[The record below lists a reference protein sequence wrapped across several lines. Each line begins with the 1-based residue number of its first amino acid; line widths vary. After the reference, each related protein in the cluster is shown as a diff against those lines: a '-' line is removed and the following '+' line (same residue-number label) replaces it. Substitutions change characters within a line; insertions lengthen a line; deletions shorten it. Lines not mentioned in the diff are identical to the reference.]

1 MKKIWKL
8 SCHRALKQPYS
19 NYVYEQLKTEGK
31 TASEA
36 LQIISIC
43 SQINNLVNRPEKEK
57 SPFEEEAPENSLSV
71 NTSDADGIES
81 EYYVDD
87 AIDKKVTSMNKN
99 FEDRV
104 KLMTKVIIDRIE
116 ESSSSDEY
124 QNLVKVNR
132 KHPYYVKS
140 EDGCQTD
147 YLLNAK
153 RKYMNSIRTK
163 HEPGHSYKRQ
173 RTDNDDYSAFEK
185 SDSPSYYHPVRS
197 PLNLYPQ
204 SPNEDAYSRKAVI
217 YKKHSNK
224 SRRKRRNIDY
234 EKEARRI
241 KDSFVNSDLFQ
252 TKRVRANDSMQ
263 FALSGDED
271 SFIDLNITSGPRNN

>member
-1 MKKIWKL
+1 M
-8 SCHRALKQPYS
+8 
-19 NYVYEQLKTEGK
+19 YEQLKTEGK

-57 SPFEEEAPENSLSV
+57 SPFEEEVLENSLSV

-104 KLMTKVIIDRIE
+104 RLMAKVIVDRIE

-132 KHPYYVKS
+132 KHPYYVKT
-140 EDGCQTD
+140 EEG
-147 YLLNAK
+147 
-153 RKYMNSIRTK
+153 
-163 HEPGHSYKRQ
+163 
-173 RTDNDDYSAFEK
+173 
-185 SDSPSYYHPVRS
+185 
-197 PLNLYPQ
+197 
-204 SPNEDAYSRKAVI
+204 
-217 YKKHSNK
+217 
-224 SRRKRRNIDY
+224 
-234 EKEARRI
+234 
-241 KDSFVNSDLFQ
+241 
-252 TKRVRANDSMQ
+252 
-263 FALSGDED
+263 
-271 SFIDLNITSGPRNN
+271 